1 MTELWFGT
9 YGCSKYLLYTCVA
22 LSCLCSPQHL
32 RKTSPVSKLEIRSQ
46 SFSKNKDLSKPL
58 EPVLWAG
65 PCPIM
70 NWQSYGPWYLSLTY
84 NNSIMMHGWLGVRG
98 EGGLSGGPVQED
110 SDALQGA
117 LSLVFCAVSAHTLQA
132 AGPPVFEGQI

>member
-1 MTELWFGT
+1 MAAPNT
-9 YGCSKYLLYTCVA
+9 CSIPASLCPVYAALNTCEKPLLYPNLKSDPKVF
-22 LSCLCSPQHL
+22 
-32 RKTSPVSKLEIRSQ
+32 RKK
-46 SFSKNKDLSKPL
+46 KDLSKPL